1 MKKILTPVAIL
12 LSTFAVTAAHAE
24 AKVDYF
30 AGVDA
35 GVNFGGKMK
44 ASGTTEE
51 HGSES
56 GTTDLKSNAVYGV
69 HGGAT
74 INDHHRLTMGYTHGE
89 MLAKG
94 DDDSDKVDVNTLQAQ
109 YDYVY
114 GLTNNINLTGGAH
127 AGYQWYKDGDE
138 LNGMLYGL
146 QTGLEYNLDN
156 WTFGTQLAYSW
167 KDQKIKFGK
176 GANHAEL
183 KQDGEATFL
192 TSVSY
197 HF

>member
-12 LSTFAVTAAHAE
+12 VSAFAVTAAHAE

-35 GVNFGGKMK
+35 GVNFGGKAK
-44 ASGTTEE
+44 VTETTKY
-51 HGSES
+51 
-56 GTTDLKSNAVYGV
+56 TTDFKTNAVYGV

-89 MLAKG
+89 IQAKG
-94 DDDSDKVDVNTLQAQ
+94 DDSDDAKTDVDTLQAQ

-127 AGYQWYKDGDE
+127 AGYQWYKDGDD

-146 QTGLEYNLDN
+146 QTGLEYNIDN
-156 WTFGTQLAYSW
+156 WTLGTQLAYSW
-167 KDQKIKFGK
+167 KDQKAKDDYSEAK
-176 GANHAEL
+176 M
-183 KQDGEATFL
+183 DGEATFL